1 MNSNFMMNFIHKALN
16 YRFQAVDNSQI
27 LNEFIATQSE
37 IETLPQLSPVEKV
50 QFEHDISIGH
60 LYYSSK
66 IEGSNLDSKRLNEAI
81 HAA

>member
-1 MNSNFMMNFIHKALN
+1 MKNFLQKALH
-16 YRFQAVDNSQI
+16 YGSQPIDERQI
-27 LNEFIATQSE
+27 LNEFINTQ
-37 IETLPQLSPVEKV
+37 IEVAALPQLSPVEKV
-50 QFEHDISIGH
+50 KFEHDIAIGH